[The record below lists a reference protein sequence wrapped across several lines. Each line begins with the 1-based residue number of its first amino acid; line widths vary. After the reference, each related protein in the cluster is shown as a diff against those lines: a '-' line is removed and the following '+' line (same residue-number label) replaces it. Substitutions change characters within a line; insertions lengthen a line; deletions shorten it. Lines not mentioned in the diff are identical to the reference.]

1 MRRIPEKPGFK
12 TLRFIRTM
20 SAARR
25 GLTSLSMPPLEY
37 HLEVTNRCNIRCRTC
52 ARLYD
57 PKFKADGGTGDLPM
71 EIFEKV
77 KPWLR
82 HSLRVNTVGFGE
94 PFLHPNILDFMESCA
109 AADNYITVITNGT
122 VLRAPVISRIV
133 DIGLDKLV
141 VSMDGGTQ
149 SVFEKIRRGAKWEEL
164 LEALRGIKKK
174 KEAARSKR
182 PSITIEFVAMKG
194 NFNTLPP
201 LVEVVARL
209 GASKLHIEPLIRGGN
224 DFYHAFYAEQTLANL
239 ALDEVKSVYELTR
252 KVAGSWSLGLTG
264 GFVKAGADVAWNES
278 RIWALGNLDHPCDGT
293 PAREVET
300 VSGWCL
306 HPGGID
312 LVEVLS
318 GGDVE
323 ASAKPSIERPD
334 VVRSVSGSFPGKE
347 RCGFSIDVP
356 RGRDGNAAPALV
368 VVARDKSGGETV
380 LGRFPGGG
388 IGKSPA
394 EARFRAGPSSSAQA
408 DSGSPE
414 EADGFAGKPSC
425 SPNHSPIKPPPQR
438 RFGLPY
444 CPEPWTTCFI
454 SFDGKVYPCCAAQG
468 KPLGDLNT
476 EDLLS
481 IWNGKGYQALR
492 RSISNGGVPDMC
504 VHCVSNQRTLTKS
517 IWAQFLPALLRRSR
531 KIRAAP

>member
-82 HSLRVNTVGFGE
+82 HSIRVNTVGFGE

-182 PSITIEFVAMKG
+182 PSITFEFVAMKG

-356 RGRDGNAAPALV
+356 RTGMPRPRLSWLPATRAAAKPFLGAFPAEGSEKALRKPGSGQARLLLHRPTPAAPKKPTDLPESPLV
-368 VVARDKSGGETV
+368 PRTT
-380 LGRFPGGG
+380 R
-388 IGKSPA
+388 
-394 EARFRAGPSSSAQA
+394 PSSPHPK
-408 DSGSPE
+408 DGSDCRIVLNRGPLV
-414 EADGFAGKPSC
+414 S
-425 SPNHSPIKPPPQR
+425 SHS
-438 RFGLPY
+438 
-444 CPEPWTTCFI
+444 
-454 SFDGKVYPCCAAQG
+454 
-468 KPLGDLNT
+468 T
-476 EDLLS
+476 E
-481 IWNGKGYQALR
+481 R
-492 RSISNGGVPDMC
+492 C
-504 VHCVSNQRTLTKS
+504 
-517 IWAQFLPALLRRSR
+517 
-531 KIRAAP
+531 IRAARHRASLLATSTRRICFLYGTARVTRP